1 MTITKISKDATFS
14 PSTVVQPDNKHVHA
28 KFSARKSDQGDRY
41 ELVCN
46 LDFSACSQ
54 SDILEL
60 ATKTCVIDLQRQ
72 WRVAAT
78 APNSTAT
85 TRNPF
90 AMVNVK
96 TAIVEATRTTGTPM
110 QRAISA
116 FGKLSASERAAIIKS
131 LNAETAQ
138 PAKKTA

>member
-28 KFSARKSDQGDRY
+28 KFSARKSDQGDRF

-46 LDFSACSQ
+46 LDFSDCSQ

-72 WRVAAT
+72 WRVAANV
-78 APNSTAT
+78 PNSTAT

-90 AMVNVK
+90 ATVNVK
-96 TAIVEATRTTGTPM
+96 TAIVESTRTTGTPM
-110 QRAISA
+110 QRAVSA
-116 FGKLSASERAAIIKS
+116 LGKLSPAERAAILKE
-131 LNAETAQ
+131 LTAQ
-138 PAKKTA
+138 PVKKTA